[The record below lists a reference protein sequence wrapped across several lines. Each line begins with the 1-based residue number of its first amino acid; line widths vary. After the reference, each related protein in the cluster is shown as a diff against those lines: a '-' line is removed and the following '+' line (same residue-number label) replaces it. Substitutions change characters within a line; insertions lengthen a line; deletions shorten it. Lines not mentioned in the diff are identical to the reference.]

1 MMSSQFIL
9 DLTNIDQTKIK
20 TKIYKGVRNYKIFN
34 YIDDPNMPENDP
46 IGRFRSVIT
55 NEDCEEI
62 VAYSPPK
69 TTSFQHFKA
78 QNPDINADTIIVNEL
93 IEGTMITLFY
103 DKVLNMWEIAT
114 KGAIGGKYWFYRTD
128 YEKKM
133 GQKTFRRMFL
143 EALRIEDTEDLENAS
158 IMNQFS
164 KDYCY
169 NFILQHPANH
179 IVFTI
184 EQPTIYL
191 VAVYKIENQEVYDIP
206 MVEFENFDY
215 LKTLY
220 HEGII
225 HYPMRFTEAD
235 YAELEQK
242 YCSIQSGNDKVGLM
256 FTNMDTGM
264 RCSLENP
271 IYSEMRVLR
280 GNHPNL
286 QYQYLCLLKMKKV
299 KDFLK
304 YFPQYNSLFFR
315 FYKDFQ
321 QFLTNVHA
329 SYISYYIKKT
339 GEQISKKYFP
349 IIYKLHHNVYL
360 PSLSTTEK
368 IIMKKPVIFEHI
380 INMHPVEIIYYLNY
394 NR

>member
-1 MMSSQFIL
+1 MMSSQFTL
-9 DLTNIDQTKIK
+9 DFTNIDQDKIK
-20 TKIYKGVRNYKIFN
+20 TKFYKGNRNYKIFN
-34 YIDDPNMPENDP
+34 CIDDPNMPENDP

-55 NEDCEEI
+55 NEEGEEI

-69 TTSFQHFKA
+69 TASFQHFKE

-103 DKVLNMWEIAT
+103 DKVLNIWEIAT

-128 YEKKM
+128 YETKT
-133 GQKTFRRMFL
+133 GQKTFRKMFL
-143 EALRIEDTEDLENAS
+143 EALRINDDEDLNNAS
-158 IMNQFS
+158 ILNQFS

-179 IVFTI
+179 IVFSI
-184 EQPTIYL
+184 EHPKVYL
-191 VAVYKIENQEVYDIP
+191 VAVYKTEKQEVCDIP
-206 MVEFENFDY
+206 NVEFENFDD

-225 HYPMRFTEAD
+225 HFPMRFLETD

-242 YCSIQSGNDKVGLM
+242 YCSIQSANDKVGLM
-256 FTNMDTGM
+256 FMNIETGL
-264 RCSLENP
+264 RSSLENP
-271 IYSEMRVLR
+271 TYSEMRILR

-304 YFPQYNSLFFR
+304 FFPQYNHLFFG

-321 QFLTNVHA
+321 QFVTNVHA
-329 SYISYYIKKT
+329 SYISYYVKKT

-360 PSLSTTEK
+360 PSLAKEK
-368 IIMKKPVIFEHI
+368 IIMKKPVIFQHI
-380 INMHPVEIIYYLNY
+380 IDMHPVEIIYYLNF

>member
-1 MMSSQFIL
+1 MMSSQFTL
-9 DLTNIDQTKIK
+9 DLTNIDQDKIK
-20 TKIYKGVRNYKIFN
+20 TKFYKGNRNFKIFN
-34 YIDDPNMPENDP
+34 CIDDPNMPENDP

-55 NEDCEEI
+55 NEEGEEI

-69 TTSFQHFKA
+69 TASFQHFKE

-103 DKVLNMWEIAT
+103 DKVLNIWEIAT

-128 YEKKM
+128 YETKT
-133 GQKTFRRMFL
+133 GQKTFRKMFL
-143 EALRIEDTEDLENAS
+143 EALRINDDEDLNNAS
-158 IMNQFS
+158 ILNQFS

-179 IVFTI
+179 IVFSI
-184 EQPTIYL
+184 EHPKVYL
-191 VAVYKIENQEVYDIP
+191 VAVYKTEKQEVCDIP
-206 MVEFENFDY
+206 NVEFENFDD

-220 HEGII
+220 NEGII
-225 HYPMRFTEAD
+225 HFPMRFLETD

-242 YCSIQSGNDKVGLM
+242 YCSIQSANDKVGLM
-256 FTNMDTGM
+256 FMNIETGL
-264 RCSLENP
+264 RSSLENP
-271 IYSEMRVLR
+271 TYSEMRILR

-304 YFPQYNSLFFR
+304 FFPQYNHLFFG

-321 QFLTNVHA
+321 KFVTNVHA
-329 SYISYYIKKT
+329 SYISYYVKKT

-360 PSLSTTEK
+360 PSLAKEK
-368 IIMKKPVIFEHI
+368 IIMKKPVIFQHI
-380 INMHPVEIIYYLNY
+380 IDMHPVEIIYYLNF

>member
-1 MMSSQFIL
+1 MMSSQFTL
-9 DLTNIDQTKIK
+9 DFTNIDQDKIK
-20 TKIYKGVRNYKIFN
+20 TKFYKGNRNFKIFN
-34 YIDDPNMPENDP
+34 CIDDPNMPENDP

-55 NEDCEEI
+55 NEEGEEI

-69 TTSFQHFKA
+69 TASFQHFKE

-103 DKVLNMWEIAT
+103 DKVLNIWEIAT

-128 YEKKM
+128 YETKT
-133 GQKTFRRMFL
+133 GQKTFRKMFL
-143 EALRIEDTEDLENAS
+143 EALRINDDEDLNNAS
-158 IMNQFS
+158 ILNQFS

-179 IVFTI
+179 IVFSI
-184 EQPTIYL
+184 EQPKVYL
-191 VAVYKIENQEVYDIP
+191 VAVYKTEKQEVCDIP
-206 MVEFENFDY
+206 NVEFENFEH

-225 HYPMRFTEAD
+225 HFPMRFLETD

-242 YCSIQSGNDKVGLM
+242 YCSIQSANDKVGLM
-256 FTNMDTGM
+256 FMNIETGL
-264 RCSLENP
+264 RSSLENP
-271 IYSEMRVLR
+271 TYSEMRILR

-304 YFPQYNSLFFR
+304 FFPQYNHLFFG

-321 QFLTNVHA
+321 KFVTNVHA
-329 SYISYYIKKT
+329 SYISYYVKKT

-349 IIYKLHHNVYL
+349 VIYKLHHNVYL
-360 PSLSTTEK
+360 PSLAKEK
-368 IIMKKPVIFEHI
+368 IIMKKPVIFQHI
-380 INMHPVEIIYYLNY
+380 IDMHPVEIIYYLNF